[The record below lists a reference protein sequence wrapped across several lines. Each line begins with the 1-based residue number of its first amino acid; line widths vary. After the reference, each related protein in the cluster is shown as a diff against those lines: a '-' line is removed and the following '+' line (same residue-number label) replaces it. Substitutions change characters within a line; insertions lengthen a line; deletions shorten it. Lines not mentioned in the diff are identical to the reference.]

1 MTDAPR
7 LVLASQS
14 ASRRAMLAA
23 AGIAHD
29 AVANGLDED
38 AAKAALATE
47 GLGARDFADALAEL
61 KAMRAATRVSGG
73 LVLGADSVVAAPDGG
88 LLDKPAD
95 RDDAAAQLRRLS
107 GATHDL
113 YSAAVIVEGGR
124 PVWRH
129 IGHAR
134 LHVRALSDAFIE
146 AYLDAEWP
154 AISGCVGC
162 YRVEG
167 MGAQLFHRIDGDHW
181 TILGLPLLP
190 LAAYLRDRGV
200 LLS

>member
-23 AGIAHD
+23 AGITHD
-29 AVANGLDED
+29 AVANGLDEE
-38 AAKAALATE
+38 AAKAALAAE

-88 LLDKPAD
+88 LLDKPAG

-107 GATHDL
+107 GAQHDL

-134 LHVRALSDAFIE
+134 LHVRALSDAFID

>member
-38 AAKAALATE
+38 AAKAALAAE
-47 GLGARDFADALAEL
+47 GLGARAFADALAEL

-107 GATHDL
+107 GAQHDL